1 MLPQRLSY
9 RRVVVIGERLDLLR
23 SKKPDELRGP
33 DAALRVELQR
43 SRRPVS
49 SKATGFQSINKAG
62 FLAVPFFLS
71 QVLSGTIFALTFTFC
86 CLAVGFTSD
95 RVAKSAFGRHRL
107 MAVGVLI
114 FSSSCL
120 LWGFSSAY
128 WHLVILRVGIAAGES
143 IRQYASDATV

>member
-9 RRVVVIGERLDLLR
+9 RGVVVVGERLDVLR
-23 SKKPDELRGP
+23 SEKPDELRGP
-33 DAALRVELQR
+33 DAAVRVELQR

-49 SKATGFQSINKAG
+49 SKHHQACINKAG
-62 FLAVPFFLS
+62 SLAQALILCNFVT
-71 QVLSGTIFALTFTFC
+71 QVLSGTIFVLTFTFC

-143 IRQYASDATV
+143 SL